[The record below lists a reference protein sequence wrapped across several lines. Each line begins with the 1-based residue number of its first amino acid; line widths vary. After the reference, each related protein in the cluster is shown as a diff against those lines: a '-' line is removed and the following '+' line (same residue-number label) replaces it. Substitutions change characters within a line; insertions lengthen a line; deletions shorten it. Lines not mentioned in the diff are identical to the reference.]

1 MQKTEQLPKIK
12 TLDVVLILL
21 GVFLLL
27 FTVAMVVVFVK
38 FQAVP
43 DTLITSV
50 FACCGAEGGFM
61 ALIQTTKIK
70 EKEEETD
77 GGND

>member
-1 MQKTEQLPKIK
+1 MQKTEQFPKVK

-21 GVFLLL
+21 GAFLLL
-27 FTVAMVVVFVK
+27 FTIAMIVVFMK

-70 EKEEETD
+70 EKEETED
-77 GGND
+77 ERID